1 VNTRTVMW
9 GILAVL
15 ILALVTGSV
24 LLLGYVAAA
33 ASFLTIVGLL
43 VWRAIRHRTRSPL
56 HSLRAG
62 WLEVG
67 GRKAA

>member
-1 VNTRTVMW
+1 MW

-15 ILALVTGSV
+15 VVALVTGSV
-24 LLLGYVAAA
+24 LLLGYIAAA

-43 VWRAIRHRTRSPL
+43 LRRAIRRRTLSPP

-62 WLEVG
+62 WVDVG
-67 GRKAA
+67 DREAA